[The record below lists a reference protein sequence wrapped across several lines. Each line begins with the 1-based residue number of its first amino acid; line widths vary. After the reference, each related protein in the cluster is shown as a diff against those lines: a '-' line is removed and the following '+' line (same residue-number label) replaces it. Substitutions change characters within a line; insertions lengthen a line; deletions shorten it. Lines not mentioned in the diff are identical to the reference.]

1 MLTLA
6 RIGGGCQL
14 EGKLLHQTC
23 LVDVASFMLG
33 EAFDSNVPIRAFAEH
48 AILTKERCEDQQH
61 DGQEA
66 RSGFSENAD
75 HAQTISR
82 LDTQAQPT
90 TGAPNGRRSHEL
102 T

>member
-33 EAFDSNVPIRAFAEH
+33 EAFDSNVPIRAFAQH
-48 AILTKERCEDQQH
+48 AILTKERREDQQH
-61 DGQEA
+61 DCQEA
-66 RSGFSENAD
+66 SGGFSENAD
-75 HAQTISR
+75 HA
-82 LDTQAQPT
+82 
-90 TGAPNGRRSHEL
+90 
-102 T
+102 